1 MNSEEVATQIQLC
14 LGRLLVDIK
23 HLEEDKD
30 GWKRLATKY
39 YNALED
45 IKEQLKQLKGSA
57 RYHYVERELDYILY
71 DIVNKALEVEDEN

>member
-1 MNSEEVATQIQLC
+1 MNSEEVATQINLC

-30 GWKRLATKY
+30 GWKKLATKY

-45 IKEQLKQLKGSA
+45 IKEICENDFK
-57 RYHYVERELDYILY
+57 Y
-71 DIVNKALEVEDEN
+71 DDGDFESRVFQKDIEKVITKALEVEE